1 MRASRNNGAGGSLH
15 PSQHGVPIGD
25 GRRSLRAVKWLAS
38 CPPSPRSMIDPGASK
53 LRREASC
60 AGPGGGVF
68 GSFGVGMVPA
78 EPSSLHQH
86 PGASSQNDLASSTC
100 VWLVALGRSGDR
112 RLDDRALRLWST
124 GWRSAD
130 DCGTRS
136 SADRVVHDLGVET
149 RGQHLCDGNTRR
161 NKLARSSLQ
170 SFAPY
175 SGALFISISS
185 ISRICTTS
193 AAIKRCAYSSS
204 AIDLSLTMSIKSR

>member
-112 RLDDRALRLWST
+112 RLDDRALRLWSA
-124 GWRSAD
+124 GWRSVD

-149 RGQHLCDGNTRR
+149 REQRLCDGDTRGTNSPEAPYR
-161 NKLARSSLQ
+161 VLLLTQARSSSALAPFRGYAPPLLQ
-170 SFAPY
+170 S
-175 SGALFISISS
+175 
-185 ISRICTTS
+185 S
-193 AAIKRCAYSSS
+193 AAHIPRVQ
-204 AIDLSLTMSIKSR
+204 LTCL